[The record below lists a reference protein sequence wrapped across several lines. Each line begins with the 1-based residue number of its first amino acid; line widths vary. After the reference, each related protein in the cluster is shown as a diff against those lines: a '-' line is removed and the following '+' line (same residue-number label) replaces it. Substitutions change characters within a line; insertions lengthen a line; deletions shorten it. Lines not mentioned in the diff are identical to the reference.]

1 VSSSVSSG
9 CSEPSSEEEPVRL
22 TDFIDPGAVR
32 LELASDTKEAA
43 IQELVGL
50 LQLEPKA
57 QEILLSLLHKREQL
71 GSTGIGSGVAIPHS
85 RSLVVDRL
93 RVAFGRKSSGI
104 EFGAMDGQLV
114 RYLFLIVAPPVE
126 VSNQYLPVLGRI
138 AQFCMNGENLER
150 LDRIDTAQQFLDA
163 LSAADV

>member
-1 VSSSVSSG
+1 MK
-9 CSEPSSEEEPVRL
+9 L
-22 TDFIDPGAVR
+22 TDFIHSDEIR
-32 LELASDTKEAA
+32 LELASDSKDAA

-50 LQLEPKA
+50 LGLERRA
-57 QEILLSLLHKREQL
+57 QEVLLSLLRKREEL

-93 RVAFGRKSSGI
+93 RVAFGRKLAGLD
-104 EFGAMDGQLV
+104 FGAVDGLPV

-138 AQFCMNGENLER
+138 AQFCKNTENLER
-150 LDRIDTAQQFLDA
+150 LAAVGTTEEFLDA
-163 LSAADV
+163 LTAADA